1 MPKFNITR
9 LNVHEIPGSKQGMAA
24 EVSVLIENP
33 YPINVTV
40 PPLAFSVS
48 VANCKPEQP
57 HITVAEAAFEH
68 TRILPRHDVAIN
80 ASGTVRELPDELTGA
95 CPGTKKSPLDDLV
108 QGYIS
113 GKMTTVYVR
122 GSDSPHAK
130 TPKWIT
136 ELISGVT
143 VPVPF
148 PGHSFDNLV
157 SNFTLADVHFS
168 LPDMDAEPGT
178 PESNPMISA
187 MIKVLANL
195 PEDMNFPIDVN
206 QVRANADV
214 FYKGKIMGKLNLDK
228 WQSANS
234 TRTEGEGKEPPALF
248 VQSAIENA
256 PLEIVDDEAFTDVVQ
271 ALLFGHKTVHLTIKA
286 HVDIRLKTALGDLT
300 VSQIPAE
307 GVIPVKRGL
316 F

>member
-1 MPKFNITR
+1 
-9 LNVHEIPGSKQGMAA
+9 MAA
-24 EVSVLIENP
+24 DVSVVIENR
-33 YPINVTV
+33 YPVNVTV

-48 VANCKPEQP
+48 VGNCKPEQP
-57 HITVAEAAFEH
+57 HIAVAEATIEH
-68 TRILPRHDVAIN
+68 TTILPGHDVAIN
-80 ASGTVRELPDELTGA
+80 ASGTVRELSDELTGA
-95 CPGTKKSPLDDLV
+95 CPGTKKSPLDLLV

-113 GKMTTVYVR
+113 GKMTTVYVQ

-148 PGHSFDNLV
+148 PGHSFDNLI

-178 PESNPMISA
+178 PESYPMISA

-195 PEDMNFPIDVN
+195 PGEMNFPIDVN

-214 FYKGKIMGKLNLDK
+214 YYKGTKMGKLNLEE
-228 WQSANS
+228 WQHANS
-234 TRTEGEGKEPPALF
+234 TRVEGEGKQPPALF
-248 VQSAIENA
+248 VESAIEHA
-256 PLEIVDDEAFTDVVQ
+256 PLEIVDDAAFTEVVQ
-271 ALLFGHKTVHLTIKA
+271 ALLFGGKTVHLTIKA
-286 HVDIRLKTALGDLT
+286 NVDIRLKTALGNLT